1 VEAAIYGLSQ
11 ARIHL
16 ATPGITTY
24 RCPQEGRS
32 VNEEIKPRVLVVDD
46 EEAIRTWLTALLVSL
61 GCEIA
66 GEAKDGREGVE
77 MFKKERPDLVLLDI
91 QMPEVS
97 GSLALEYIL
106 TEDPDARVIVLSS
119 VTDGSVIHDLVTA
132 GAHYYL
138 AKDNPPDQVRSALV
152 EQIEKVKELRR

>member
-1 VEAAIYGLSQ
+1 M
-11 ARIHL
+11 
-16 ATPGITTY
+16 
-24 RCPQEGRS
+24 
-32 VNEEIKPRVLVVDD
+32 NEEIKPRVLVIDD

-66 GEAKDGREGVE
+66 GEAEDGREGVE
-77 MFKKERPDLVLLDI
+77 LFKKERPDLVLLDV

-106 TEDPDARVIVLSS
+106 AEDPDARIIMLSS
-119 VTDGSVIHDLVTA
+119 VTDGSVIHDLMMT

-138 AKDNPPDQVRSALV
+138 AKDNPPDQVRAALE
-152 EQIEKVKELRR
+152 EQIEKVKQLS